1 MALTPEVAAA
11 IDELRRAHPRTTL
24 TVRDDGQGGAY
35 VTLAPLPLGSPYA
48 QGETWMGFQVSH
60 LYPQADVYPHHVR
73 GDLSRL
79 DGAGLG
85 AATGSSSFEGRSSV
99 QLSRRSNRRDAA
111 ADTALLK
118 MERIL
123 AWLRSK

>member
-11 IDELRRAHPRTTL
+11 VDELRRAHARATL
-24 TVRDDGQGGAY
+24 TIRDDGQGGAY
-35 VTLAPLPLGSPYA
+35 VIVEPLPLGAPYV
-48 QGETWMGFQVSH
+48 QDETWVGFHVAH

-73 GDLSRL
+73 SDLSRL

-85 AATGSSSFEGRSSV
+85 SATGSSSFEGRSSV